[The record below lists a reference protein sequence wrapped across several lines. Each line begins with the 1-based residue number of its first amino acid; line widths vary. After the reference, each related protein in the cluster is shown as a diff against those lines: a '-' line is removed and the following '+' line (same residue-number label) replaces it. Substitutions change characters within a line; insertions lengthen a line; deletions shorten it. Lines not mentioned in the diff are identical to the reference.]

1 MKGGGS
7 SIDTSKGT
15 TTVPDRSVSSTGSD
29 SVTAPRGL
37 FITFEGID
45 GSGKS
50 TQAESS
56 FRGLIEELG
65 EDRLVRTFEPGGWAG
80 GETIRSTILRG
91 DLKSVFTET
100 LLFLADRAEHVER
113 VIGPGLTSGKL
124 VLCERFSDST
134 LAYQVFGK
142 GFPREILE
150 EINARAGFPRPDITF
165 WFDVPVAEAI
175 GRIVA
180 RKGVPDRFEK
190 DGALLERIRLGYET
204 ICSEEPERFIRLDG
218 TAKLD
223 HLNRT
228 VVTKILGMLK
238 ESRGIS

>member
-1 MKGGGS
+1 M
-7 SIDTSKGT
+7 
-15 TTVPDRSVSSTGSD
+15 PDRSVSSTGSD
-29 SVTAPRGL
+29 RVAAPRGL

-56 FRGLIEELG
+56 FRSLIEELG
-65 EDRLVRTFEPGGWAG
+65 EERLLRTFEPGGWTG
-80 GETIRSTILRG
+80 GETIRSAILRR

-100 LLFLADRAEHVER
+100 FLFLADRTEHVER
-113 VIGPGLTSGKL
+113 VIEPGLTSGKL

-134 LAYQVFGK
+134 LAYQVYGK

-165 WFDVPVAEAI
+165 WFDVPVQEAI
-175 GRIVA
+175 ERIAA

-190 DGALLERIRLGYET
+190 DGDLLDRIRLGYET
-204 ICSEEPERFIRLDG
+204 ICSEDPERFIRLDG
-218 TAKLD
+218 TAKPD

-228 VVTKILGMLK
+228 VVTRILGMLK
-238 ESRGIS
+238 ERRGISRRISKDKGRARE